1 MNDANRAKS
10 FPLCRFRP
18 KLSRVKHLVIVDGH
32 HLLYRAYWAIPRTM
46 KTSEGEQVNTT
57 FGLTSMLLQIL
68 RTEEPDSLLF
78 CFDADE
84 KTFRHLEY
92 ADYKGGRAETPDDF
106 YPQVPRALQ
115 LIDAFGIRS
124 VSGNLMEADDYA
136 CTYARRAEEA
146 GDRVTI
152 VTGDRDLFQ
161 LSSQTIRVSIPH
173 KGYQMPEYMGPQE
186 IFKKYGVTPAQ
197 IPAYKGLVG
206 DHSDNLPGVK
216 GIGPKAAEALL
227 QEYETLENIYEHL
240 DAIKGSRRALLEAG
254 KEQAFFCQRMA
265 VLKCDIPLPVPI
277 ADLTFRDIDPDPVRA
292 LMSSLEFSFLLKR
305 FDAFLVSP
313 YGQKHFL
320 KSDHAIATTQ
330 NSRMEESA
338 QLSLL

>member
-1 MNDANRAKS
+1 
-10 FPLCRFRP
+10 
-18 KLSRVKHLVIVDGH
+18 
-32 HLLYRAYWAIPRTM
+32 M
-46 KTSEGEQVNTT
+46 KTSKGEQVNTV
-57 FGLTSMLLQIL
+57 FGVACMLLQIL
-68 RTEEPDSLLF
+68 KTEEPDAVLF

-106 YPQVPRALQ
+106 YPQVPRALE

-136 CTYARRAEEA
+136 CTYARRAEER

-161 LSSQTIRVSIPH
+161 LSSETVRVAIPH
-173 KGYQMPEYMGPQE
+173 KGYQMPEYMGPAE
-186 IFKKYGVTPAQ
+186 IFKKYGVTPVQ

-206 DHSDNLPGVK
+206 DHSDNLRGVK

-227 QEYETLENIYEHL
+227 QQYGTLEAIYEHL
-240 DAIKGSRRALLEAG
+240 PDIKASYRSKLDAG

-265 VLKCDIPLPVPI
+265 LLQSDIPLPVPMAALAFDAI
-277 ADLTFRDIDPDPVRA
+277 ATEPIRA
-292 LMSSLEFSFLLKR
+292 LFAALEFTLVSKR
-305 FDAFLVSP
+305 FSALLASP
-313 YGQKHFL
+313 YGTKHFVHM
-320 KSDHAIATTQ
+320 KSALSSLA
-330 NSRMEESA
+330 EEVRSEETA

>member
-1 MNDANRAKS
+1 M
-10 FPLCRFRP
+10 
-18 KLSRVKHLVIVDGH
+18 KHLVIVDGH

-46 KTSEGEQVNTT
+46 KTSKGEQVNTT
-57 FGLTSMLLQIL
+57 FGLASMLLQIL

-92 ADYKGGRAETPDDF
+92 EDYKGGRAETPDDF
-106 YPQVPRALQ
+106 YPQVPRALE
-115 LIDAFGIRS
+115 LVDAFGIKS

-161 LSSQTIRVSIPH
+161 LASESIRVSIPH
-173 KGYQMPEYMGPQE
+173 KGYQMPEYMGPAE
-186 IFKKYGVTPAQ
+186 ILKKYGVTPAQ

-206 DHSDNLPGVK
+206 DHSDNLAGVK

-227 QEYETLENIYEHL
+227 QEYGTLEKIYDNL
-240 DAIKGSRRALLEAG
+240 LSIKGSRRALLEAG

-265 VLKCDIPLPVPI
+265 VLKCDIPLSVPMQELQFLDVDTD
-277 ADLTFRDIDPDPVRA
+277 AVHSFFA
-292 LMSSLEFSFLLKR
+292 KLEFTFVLKR
-305 FDAFLVSP
+305 FNALLETPFGQAHFRKGKDAVLTHVS
-313 YGQKHFL
+313 GLAATALRSK
-320 KSDHAIATTQ
+320 AIQ
-330 NSRMEESA
+330 EST

>member
-1 MNDANRAKS
+1 M
-10 FPLCRFRP
+10 
-18 KLSRVKHLVIVDGH
+18 KHLVIVDGH

-46 KTSEGEQVNTT
+46 KTSTGEQVNTT
-57 FGLTSMLLQIL
+57 FGMASMLLQIL
-68 RTEEPDSLLF
+68 KVEEPDAILF

-92 ADYKGGRAETPDDF
+92 AEYKAGRSETPDDF
-106 YPQVPRALQ
+106 YTQIPRALE
-115 LIDAFGIRS
+115 LVDTFGIRS
-124 VSGNLMEADDYA
+124 VSGNLLEADDYA

-161 LSSQTIRVSIPH
+161 MASDRIRIAIPH
-173 KGYQMPEYMGPQE
+173 KGYSAPEYMGSDE

-206 DHSDNLPGVK
+206 DSSDNLPGVK

-227 QEYETLENIYEHL
+227 KQYGTLEEIYANLE
-240 DAIKGSRRALLEAG
+240 AIKSSWRMKLDTGR
-254 KEQAFFCQRMA
+254 EQAFFCQRMA
-265 VLKCDIPLPVPI
+265 VLKSDVPLPVPVE
-277 ADLTFRDIDPDPVRA
+277 DLAILGIEAARIRSLFSA
-292 LMSSLEFSFLLKR
+292 LEFSLVMKR
-305 FDAFLVSP
+305 FETLLSTP
-313 YGQKHFL
+313 YGQKHFKNDRSL
-320 KSDHAIATTQ
+320 QENVAEERSVKNQ
-330 NSRMEESA
+330 KVQEESA